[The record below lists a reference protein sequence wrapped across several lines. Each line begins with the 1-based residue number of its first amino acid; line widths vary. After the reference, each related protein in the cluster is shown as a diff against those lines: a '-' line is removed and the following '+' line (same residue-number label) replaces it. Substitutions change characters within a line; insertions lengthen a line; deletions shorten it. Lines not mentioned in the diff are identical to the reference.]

1 MEQQQTMRIPNKMET
16 LPVNRLLIGM
26 AAPVML
32 SMFIQA
38 CYNIVDSI
46 FVSRLSE
53 NALTAVSLAF
63 PIQMLMISVAVGTGV
78 GMNSFISRRLGE
90 RRYEEANLGASNGL
104 FLLALSAL
112 LFTVLGL
119 TLTEPF
125 FRLFT
130 DDPEIVALGV
140 DYLSIC
146 MTYCFGVFLQIGC
159 ERILQATGNTLYP
172 MLMQLSGAITNI
184 ILDPILIF
192 GYLGFPAMGI
202 AGAAIATVIGQ
213 MVGMLLSLCLI
224 FFKEHDVKLRIRGFR
239 PDARIIRDIYAV
251 GAPSIVMQSIGT
263 VMTFGLNKIL
273 ILFTPTAVSV
283 LGIYFKMNSF
293 LFMPVFALNGAALS
307 IIAYNFGA
315 RLKKRVTDTLKTT
328 ILYGLGIMTL
338 GIVLFQLFSREMLL
352 LFEASPDMLRIGVP
366 ALRII
371 SLSFPG
377 AAVGIACS
385 TFFQALGKGTL
396 SMLMSLTRQLFAI
409 LPIAYLLAE
418 LSGLSAVWFAFP
430 IAELVSFALCMFFLV
445 SVHRKMIRPLDDVL
459 PEGNVPVPEGE

>member
-1 MEQQQTMRIPNKMET
+1 MEQQQLHIPNKMGVM
-16 LPVNRLLIGM
+16 PVNRLLIGM
-26 AAPVML
+26 SAPVML

-46 FVSRLSE
+46 FVARLSE

-63 PIQMLMISVAVGTGV
+63 PIQILMISVAVGTGV

-90 RRYEEANLGASNGL
+90 RRHEEANLGASNGM
-104 FLLALSAL
+104 FLMALSAL

-130 DDPEIVALGV
+130 DDAEILSMGV

-146 MTYCFGVFLQIGC
+146 MTYCFGIFMQIGC
-159 ERILQATGNTLYP
+159 ERILQSTGNTLYP
-172 MLMQLSGAITNI
+172 MLMQLAGAITNI

-192 GYLGFPAMGI
+192 GYLGFPAMGV
-202 AGAAIATVIGQ
+202 AGAAIATVVGQ
-213 MVGMLLSLCLI
+213 MVAMLFSFCLI
-224 FFKEHDVKLRIRGFR
+224 FFKEHEVKLRIRGFR
-239 PDARIIRDIYAV
+239 PSMRFIRDIYAV
-251 GAPSIVMQSIGT
+251 GVPSIVMQSIGT

-283 LGIYFKMNSF
+283 LGVYFKMNSF
-293 LFMPVFALNGAALS
+293 LFMPIFALNGAALS

-315 RLKKRVTDTLKTT
+315 RQKKRITDTLKST
-328 ILYGLGIMTL
+328 ILYGLGIMCVGVL
-338 GIVLFQLFSREMLL
+338 LFQLLTREMLL
-352 LFEASPDMLRIGVP
+352 LFDASPDMMRIGVP

-371 SLSFPG
+371 SISFPG

-385 TFFQALGKGTL
+385 TFFQAVGRGAL
-396 SMLMSLTRQLFAI
+396 SMLMSMTRQLLAI
-409 LPIAYLLAE
+409 LPIAYVLAK

-430 IAELVSFALCMFFLV
+430 AAELISFTLCVLLLV
-445 SVHRKMIRPLDDVL
+445 FVYRTMIRPLGDTL
-459 PEGNVPVPEGE
+459 PDAGNPILQGE

>member
-1 MEQQQTMRIPNKMET
+1 MEQQTIRIPNKMGVM
-16 LPVNRLLIGM
+16 PVNRLLISM
-26 AAPVML
+26 AAPVMI

-46 FVSRLSE
+46 FVARLSE

-63 PIQMLMISVAVGTGV
+63 PMQMLMISVAVGTGV
-78 GMNSFISRRLGE
+78 GMNSLISRRLGE
-90 RRYEEANLGASNGL
+90 RRHEEANLGASNGL

-119 TLTEPF
+119 TLTGPF

-130 DDPEIVALGV
+130 EDPEIVSLGV

-146 MTYCFGVFLQIGC
+146 MTYCFAIFLQIGC

-172 MLMQLSGAITNI
+172 MLMQLAGAITNI

-202 AGAAIATVIGQ
+202 SGAAVATVIGQ
-213 MVGMLLSLCLI
+213 MVGMLLSFCLI
-224 FFKEHDVKLRIRGFR
+224 FFKDHEVKLRIRGFR
-239 PDARIIRDIYAV
+239 PSMRLIFDIYSV
-251 GAPSIVMQSIGT
+251 GAPSIVMQCIGT
-263 VMTFGLNKIL
+263 VMLFGLNKIL

-283 LGIYFKMNSF
+283 LGVYFKMNSF
-293 LFMPVFALNGAALS
+293 VFMPVFALNGAALS
-307 IIAYNFGA
+307 IVAYNFGA
-315 RLKKRVTDTLKTT
+315 RQRKRVTDTLKTT
-328 ILYGLGIMTL
+328 VLYGMGIMGL
-338 GIVLFQLFSREMLL
+338 GVVLFQLLAGEMLR

-366 ALRII
+366 ALKII

-385 TFFQALGKGTL
+385 TFFQAVGRGTL
-396 SMLMSLTRQLFAI
+396 SMLMSLTRQLLAI
-409 LPIAYLLAE
+409 LPIAYLLAK
-418 LSGLSAVWFAFP
+418 LFGLSAVWYAFP
-430 IAELVSFALCMFFLV
+430 VAELVAFALCMLLLV
-445 SVHRKMIRPLDDVL
+445 SVYRTMIRPLGDQL
-459 PEGNVPVPEGE
+459 PDESVPALQVE

>member
-1 MEQQQTMRIPNKMET
+1 MGIV
-16 LPVNRLLIGM
+16 PVNRLLIGM
-26 AAPVML
+26 AAPVMI

-46 FVSRLSE
+46 FVAQLSE

-63 PIQMLMISVAVGTGV
+63 PMQMLMISVAVGTGV

-104 FLLALSAL
+104 FLLVLSAL

-125 FRLFT
+125 FLLFT
-130 DDPEIVALGV
+130 EDPEIVSLGV

-146 MTYCFGVFLQIGC
+146 MTYCFAIFMQIGC

-172 MLMQLSGAITNI
+172 MLMQLAGAITNI

-213 MVGMLLSLCLI
+213 MVGMLLSFCLI
-224 FFKEHDVKLRIRGFR
+224 FFKDHEVKLRIRGFR
-239 PDARIIRDIYAV
+239 PSMRFMRDIYAV
-251 GAPSIVMQSIGT
+251 GAPSIVMQCIGT
-263 VMTFGLNKIL
+263 VMLFGLNKIL

-283 LGIYFKMNSF
+283 LGVYFKMNSF
-293 LFMPVFALNGAALS
+293 VFMPVFALNGAALS
-307 IIAYNFGA
+307 IVAYNFGA
-315 RLKKRVTDTLKTT
+315 RQKKRVTDTLKTT
-328 ILYGLGIMTL
+328 ILYGMAIMTF
-338 GIVLFQLFSREMLL
+338 GVVLFQAFATDMLR
-352 LFEASPDMLRIGVP
+352 LFEASPDMLGIGVP

-377 AAVGIACS
+377 AAIGIACS
-385 TFFQALGKGTL
+385 TFFQAVGRGTL
-396 SMLMSLTRQLFAI
+396 SMLMSLTRQLLAI
-409 LPIAYLLAE
+409 LPIAYLLAK
-418 LSGLSAVWFAFP
+418 LFGLSAVWYAFP
-430 IAELVSFALCMFFLV
+430 IAELIAFTLCMLLLV
-445 SVHRKMIRPLDDVL
+445 SVYRTMIRPLGDSL
-459 PEGNVPVPEGE
+459 PEGSAPVLQAE

>member
-1 MEQQQTMRIPNKMET
+1 MEQQPMHIPNKMGVT
-16 LPVNRLLIGM
+16 PINRLLIGM
-26 AAPVML
+26 SAPVML

-46 FVSRLSE
+46 FVARVSE

-90 RRYEEANLGASNGL
+90 RRHEEANLGASNGM

-112 LFTVLGL
+112 VFTVLGL

-130 DDPEIVALGV
+130 DDPEILSMGV

-146 MTYCFGVFLQIGC
+146 MTFCFGIFMQIGC
-159 ERILQATGNTLYP
+159 ERILQSTGNTLYP
-172 MLMQLSGAITNI
+172 MLMQLVGAITNI

-192 GYLGFPAMGI
+192 GYLGFPAMGV
-202 AGAAIATVIGQ
+202 AGAAIATVAGQ
-213 MVGMLLSLCLI
+213 IIAMLFSFCLV
-224 FFKEHDVKLRIRGFR
+224 FFKKHEVKLSFRGFR
-239 PDARIIRDIYAV
+239 PSISYIRNIYTV
-251 GAPSIVMQSIGT
+251 GAPSIVMQSIST
-263 VMTFGLNKIL
+263 VMTFGMNKIL

-307 IIAYNFGA
+307 IVAYNFGA
-315 RLKKRVTDTLKTT
+315 RNKKRVMDTLKST
-328 ILYGLGIMTL
+328 ILYGLGIMCL
-338 GIVLFQLFSREMLL
+338 GVLLFQLLTKEMLL
-352 LFEASPDMLRIGVP
+352 LFDASPDMMRIGVP

-371 SLSFPG
+371 SISFPG

-385 TFFQALGKGTL
+385 TFFQAVGRGTL
-396 SMLMSLTRQLFAI
+396 SMLMSMTRQLIAI
-409 LPIAYLLAE
+409 LPIAYILAKI
-418 LSGLSAVWFAFP
+418 SGLSAVWYAFP
-430 IAELVSFALCMFFLV
+430 ASELVALTLCVILLI
-445 SVHRKMIRPLDDVL
+445 SVYRTMIRPLGDSLPDAGNPVL
-459 PEGNVPVPEGE
+459 QPE

>member
-1 MEQQQTMRIPNKMET
+1 MEQQSKRVPNKMEV
-16 LPVNRLLIGM
+16 LPVGRLLIGM
-26 AAPVML
+26 AAPVMI

-46 FVSRLSE
+46 FVARVSE

-78 GMNSFISRRLGE
+78 GMNSLISRRLGE

-104 FLLALSAL
+104 FLLVLSAL
-112 LFTVLGL
+112 VFTVLGL

-125 FRLFT
+125 FRVFT
-130 DDPEIVALGV
+130 SDPELVSFGV

-146 MTYCFGVFLQIGC
+146 MTYCLAIFLQIGC

-172 MLMQLSGAITNI
+172 MLMQLAGAVTNI

-202 AGAAIATVIGQ
+202 SGAAIATVIGQ
-213 MVGMLLSLCLI
+213 VVGMLLSFCLI
-224 FFKEHDVKLRIRGFR
+224 FFKDHEVKLHIRGFR
-239 PDARIIRDIYAV
+239 PSLRLIRDIYAV

-283 LGIYFKMNSF
+283 LGVYFKMNSF

-307 IIAYNFGA
+307 IVAYNFGA
-315 RLKKRVTDTLKTT
+315 RQKKRVTDTLKTT
-328 ILYGLGIMTL
+328 ILYGMGIMGL
-338 GIVLFQLFSREMLL
+338 GVVLFQLFAGDMLL

-366 ALRII
+366 ALKII

-385 TFFQALGKGTL
+385 TFFQAVGRGTF
-396 SMLMSLTRQLFAI
+396 SMLMSMTRQLLAI
-409 LPIAYLLAE
+409 LPIAYVLAK
-418 LSGLSAVWFAFP
+418 LFGLSAVWFAFP
-430 IAELVSFALCMFFLV
+430 IAELIAFTLCMFLLAFV
-445 SVHRKMIRPLDDVL
+445 YRTTIRPLHDSL
-459 PEGNVPVPEGE
+459 PDGNTPILQGE